1 VRFPLRVVDRHPL
14 GLKPW
19 YIIAANLSHPRGD
32 HEDPASANM
41 RGTVLRGL
49 EDVHKRPGMYIG
61 DTDDGSGLHRMLF
74 AVVDNAINEALAG
87 HCSRVEVV
95 LNAGGSATVRDNGRG
110 IPTDIHPR
118 EGVSAAEII
127 MTRLGVDAFPQGT
140 RPPGARNVADA
151 LHGVAMAVVNAL
163 SEVLDLH
170 VWRNGKEHFMRCR
183 MGEPDAPIAVVG
195 TADELDGNRRRGT
208 EITLLPSSK
217 IFSKTEFDFTILEHR
232 LRGLAFLNVGVTVV
246 LSDRR
251 GIESKQ
257 VLLDL

>member
-1 VRFPLRVVDRHPL
+1 MH
-14 GLKPW
+14 
-19 YIIAANLSHPRGD
+19 
-32 HEDPASANM
+32 
-41 RGTVLRGL
+41 GL
-49 EDVHKRPGMYIG
+49 EDVHKRPSAYIG
-61 DTDDGSGLHRMLF
+61 NTDDASGLHRMLF
-74 AVVDNAINEALAG
+74 EVVDNAINEALAG

-118 EGVSAAEII
+118 EGVSAAEVI
-127 MTRLGVDAFPQGT
+127 MTHLHGVGAFPQGT
-140 RPPGARNVADA
+140 QRLPDA
-151 LHGVAMAVVNAL
+151 LRGVGLAVVNAL
-163 SEVLDLH
+163 SEMLDLH

-195 TADELDGNRRRGT
+195 TADEPDGNRRRGT
-208 EITLLPSSK
+208 EITFLPSSK
-217 IFSKTEFDFTILEHR
+217 IFSKTEFDFAILEHR
-232 LRGLAFLNVGVTVV
+232 LRGLAFLKVGVTVV

>member
-1 VRFPLRVVDRHPL
+1 LRSP
-14 GLKPW
+14 
-19 YIIAANLSHPRGD
+19 
-32 HEDPASANM
+32 
-41 RGTVLRGL
+41 
-49 EDVHKRPGMYIG
+49 EDVHKRPGLYIG

-74 AVVDNAINEALAG
+74 EVVDNAINEALAG
-87 HCSRVEVV
+87 HCSRIEVV

-127 MTRLGVDAFPQGT
+127 MTHFPGAGAFPQGT
-140 RPPGARNVADA
+140 RRLPDA
-151 LHGVAMAVVNAL
+151 LRGVGLAVVNAL

-170 VWRNGKEHFMRCR
+170 VWRSGKEHFMRCR
-183 MGEPDAPIAVVG
+183 MGKPDAPIAVVG

-208 EITLLPSSK
+208 EMTFLPSSK
-217 IFSKTEFDFTILEHR
+217 IFTKTEFDFTIIEHR
-232 LRGLAFLNVGVTVV
+232 FRGLAFLNVGATVV

-251 GIESKQ
+251 GIEDKE

>member
-1 VRFPLRVVDRHPL
+1 LR
-14 GLKPW
+14 
-19 YIIAANLSHPRGD
+19 S
-32 HEDPASANM
+32 
-41 RGTVLRGL
+41 L
-49 EDVHKRPGMYIG
+49 EEVHKRPSVYIG

-74 AVVDNAINEALAG
+74 EVVDNAINEALAG
-87 HCSRVEVV
+87 HCNRVEVV

-118 EGVSAAEII
+118 EGVSAAEVI
-127 MTRLGVDAFPQGT
+127 MTRLHGAGAFPQG
-140 RPPGARNVADA
+140 ARRLPDA
-151 LHGVAMAVVNAL
+151 LRGVGLAVVNAL

-183 MGEPDAPIAVVG
+183 MGEPDAPIAAVG
-195 TADELDGNRRRGT
+195 TADEPDGNRRRGT
-208 EITLLPSSK
+208 EITFLPSSK
-217 IFSKTEFDFTILEHR
+217 MFSKTEFDFTILEHR
-232 LRGLAFLNVGVTVV
+232 LRGLAFLNVGLTVL

>member
-1 VRFPLRVVDRHPL
+1 
-14 GLKPW
+14 
-19 YIIAANLSHPRGD
+19 
-32 HEDPASANM
+32 M
-41 RGTVLRGL
+41 RGL
-49 EDVHKRPGMYIG
+49 EPVHKRPGMYIG
-61 DTDDGSGLHRMLF
+61 NTDDGSGLHRMLF

-140 RPPGARNVADA
+140 RTVPDA
-151 LHGVAMAVVNAL
+151 LQGGVAIAVVNAL
-163 SEVLDLH
+163 SEVLDLRI
-170 VWRNGKEHFMRCR
+170 WRNGKEHFTRCR

-208 EITLLPSSK
+208 EITFLPSSK
-217 IFSKTEFDFTILEHR
+217 IFTKTEFDFTIIEHR
-232 LRGLAFLNVGVTVV
+232 LRGLAFLNVGATVV

-251 GIESKQ
+251 GIASKE
-257 VLLDL
+257 VVLDL